1 MQPDAWLKDQL
12 GRGRPGLHT
21 SARAQRLR
29 GGGGNPFLAPPLTCA
44 PATAGLG
51 SPVCCAQLPAS
62 PSSPQTVSDLPP
74 CAAPHPDPVPQRLGA
89 AVPETMTFLAV
100 LAS

>member
-21 SARAQRLR
+21 SAWAQRLR
-29 GGGGNPFLAPPLTCA
+29 GGGGNPFLTPPHSRA

-51 SPVCCAQLPAS
+51 SPMCCAQLPAS
-62 PSSPQTVSDLPP
+62 PSSPQTVSDLSP
-74 CAAPHPDPVPQRLGA
+74 CAAPHPYPVPQRLDA
-89 AVPETMTFLAV
+89 AVPETTTFLAV